1 MAITPPET
9 VVILGAFYGGSPL
22 FLAAIHPILN
32 FFVCGT
38 CAAQVIAAGLPEG
51 RRLILRDRSSYFS
64 LSSLVVPAQK
74 EPTGPGFEP
83 ENALITP
90 RV

>member
-1 MAITPPET
+1 MASTPPKT
-9 VVILGAFYGGSPL
+9 AVVLGASYGGSPS

-32 FFVCGT
+32 FSYAGAR
-38 CAAQVIAAGLPEG
+38 AAQVITAGLPEG
-51 RRLILRDRSSYFS
+51 RRLVLRYRSSYGS
-64 LSSLVVPAQK
+64 LSSLTVPTQK
-74 EPTGPGFEP
+74 APTGPGFEP